1 MFARS
6 EEIGVRSSWLASA
19 IRWRWACTER
29 SSASSVALK
38 LSASRA
44 SSSWPSTSSRRD
56 RSRLPRQRLR
66 APREARDRRERRAR
80 DERTEHRREHDP
92 SAADQRE
99 QQQQPAQLVFDLRQG
114 TRDEHRAARAGAR
127 P

>member
-29 SSASSVALK
+29 SSASSVPLK

-44 SSSWPSTSSRRD
+44 SSSRPCDLQAARQVEVA
-56 RSRLPRQRLR
+56 RQRLR
-66 APREARDRRERRAR
+66 ALA
-80 DERTEHRREHDP
+80 
-92 SAADQRE
+92 
-99 QQQQPAQLVFDLRQG
+99 
-114 TRDEHRAARAGAR
+114 
-127 P
+127 